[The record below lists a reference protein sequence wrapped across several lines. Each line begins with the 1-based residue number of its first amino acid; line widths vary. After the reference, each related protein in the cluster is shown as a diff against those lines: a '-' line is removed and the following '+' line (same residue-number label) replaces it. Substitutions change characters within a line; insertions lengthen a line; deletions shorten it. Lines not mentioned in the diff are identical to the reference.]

1 MKILGLETTERR
13 ATVALLDD
21 CRVIVAITLSD
32 EARSASL
39 LAPGIQSVLQQAQW
53 QATDLDRIAVTV
65 GPGSF
70 TGLRVGVTTAK
81 TLAYALGAD
90 VIGVNTLAVLA
101 SQVQH
106 NGAVESV
113 MDAQRNEVFRQRFQV
128 RDGVAIA
135 CDDITIKDDLQ
146 WQQEIEDNVVVTGPV
161 LQKLEPQFARDI
173 HTAPTTQWI
182 PRAATV
188 ARLAENLEPAGSPF
202 ELNPIY
208 YRKSAAEEKR
218 TNN

>member
-13 ATVALLDD
+13 ATIALLDN
-21 CRVIVAITLSD
+21 CEVVVQFTLSD

-39 LAPGIQSVLQQAQW
+39 LAPGIQSALQQAQW

-81 TLAYALGAD
+81 TLAYALGTD

-101 SQVQH
+101 SQVDH
-106 NGAVESV
+106 TGAVESV
-113 MDAQRNEVFRQRFQV
+113 MDAQRNEVFRQRFDV
-128 RDGVAIA
+128 RDGVAVA
-135 CDDITIKDDLQ
+135 CGDVTIEDDLQ

-161 LQKLEPQFARDI
+161 LKKLEPQFTRDI
-173 HTAPTTQWI
+173 QTAPTTQWI
-182 PRAATV
+182 PLAATV
-188 ARLAENLEPAGSPF
+188 ARLAAHLEPAGTPF

-218 TNN
+218 ITN

>member
-1 MKILGLETTERR
+1 MDNCEIVLEMT
-13 ATVALLDD
+13 LD
-21 CRVIVAITLSD
+21 A

-39 LAPGIQSVLQQAQW
+39 LAPGIQKILQQAQW

-81 TLAYALGAD
+81 TLAYALGID

-101 SQVQH
+101 SQVNH
-106 NGAVESV
+106 TGVVESV
-113 MDAQRNEVFRQRFQV
+113 MDAQRNEVFRQRFEV
-128 RDGVAIA
+128 RNGVAVA
-135 CDDITIKDDLQ
+135 CGDVTIEDDLQ
-146 WQQEIEDNVVVTGPV
+146 WQQEIESNVVVTGPV
-161 LQKLEPQFARDI
+161 LKKLEPLFNRDLQ
-173 HTAPTTQWI
+173 TAPAAQWT
-182 PRAATV
+182 PQAATV
-188 ARLAENLEPAGSPF
+188 ARLALNLEPVGTPF

-218 TNN
+218 VTD

>member
-1 MKILGLETTERR
+1 MDNCEIVLEMT
-13 ATVALLDD
+13 LD
-21 CRVIVAITLSD
+21 A

-39 LAPGIQSVLQQAQW
+39 LAPGIQKILQQAQW

-81 TLAYALGAD
+81 TLAYALGID

-101 SQVQH
+101 SQVNH
-106 NGAVESV
+106 TGVVESV
-113 MDAQRNEVFRQRFQV
+113 MDAQRNEVFRQRFEV
-128 RDGVAIA
+128 RNGVAVA
-135 CDDITIKDDLQ
+135 CGDVTIEDDLQ
-146 WQQEIEDNVVVTGPV
+146 WQQEIESNVVVTGPV
-161 LQKLEPQFARDI
+161 LKKLEPLLNRDLQ
-173 HTAPTTQWI
+173 TAPAAQWT
-182 PRAATV
+182 PQAATV
-188 ARLAENLEPAGSPF
+188 ARLALNLEPVGTPF

-218 TNN
+218 VTD